1 MKSAS
6 LGRLWLVGSVS
17 HCCGCTAFK
26 HRQKCR
32 ETGSEMLD
40 VTYQDGKGCRVTL
53 QTLFIKQHLSRFKL
67 RHVTRCALRLRGF
80 CCGEDWVLWFKS
92 YGLTRSYSIASS
104 SSVFGKQIKCET
116 AGRGVRAFAELGDR
130 ISRSQLRIRS
140 DTFTH
145 WIPCKGSSY
154 YSQIQPQTQ
163 AFRQAAVTLAA
174 GFSSNTSHCLP
185 NF

>member
-1 MKSAS
+1 M
-6 LGRLWLVGSVS
+6 
-17 HCCGCTAFK
+17 
-26 HRQKCR
+26 
-32 ETGSEMLD
+32 
-40 VTYQDGKGCRVTL
+40 
-53 QTLFIKQHLSRFKL
+53 
-67 RHVTRCALRLRGF
+67 TRCALRLRGF

-140 DTFTH
+140 DTFSH

-185 NF
+185 NFSRFFHFCWMRFECVYESIKSSLSLFTWNKMSSLSEADYRCQHGDTICGEFYRHED